1 MRKNLSIIFLSLT
14 FLLPTVSHAARDSG
28 TNRAEEFVGK
38 VYLGLKYGRLTIAED
53 VPDTDGTDIRDLGLV
68 FGRGINDN
76 FAVEFAY
83 DFTTTK
89 DDTSTGD
96 ISADALGL
104 YLVAK
109 TTGDVYVKGRLGYT
123 RLTLERN
130 FAGDSFDTN
139 AYGMSYGIGVGVRL
153 GPGVIEAE
161 YTFMPKIDNTAFVG
175 APVEV
180 ESDYLSVAYVWG
192 YD

>member
-14 FLLPTVSHAARDSG
+14 FLLPTVSHAARDYG
-28 TNRAEEFVGK
+28 TSRAEEFVGQ
-38 VYLGLKYGRLTIAED
+38 VYLGLKYGSLTIAED
-53 VPDTDGTDIRDLGLV
+53 VPDSDGADIRDLGIV

-76 FAVEFAY
+76 LAIEFAF
-83 DFTTTK
+83 DFTVTK
-89 DDTSTGD
+89 DDTSDGD
-96 ISADALGL
+96 ISADAVGL

-139 AYGMSYGIGVGVRL
+139 AYGMSYGIGVGARV
-153 GPGVIEAE
+153 GPGAIEAE
-161 YTFMPKIDNTAFVG
+161 YTLLPKIDNTAFVG

-180 ESDYLSVAYVWG
+180 ESDYFSVAYVWG
-192 YD
+192 FE